1 MTPAPR
7 RLHPALLPASHAAG
21 HAADA
26 IPSPDR
32 LPPPAEPGLP
42 QPMPRWAIEAA
53 LDAGGRGLYGP
64 MAETRL
70 VERRGQG

>member
-7 RLHPALLPASHAAG
+7 RLHPALLPASHAAD

-26 IPSPDR
+26 NASPDR
-32 LPPPAEPGLP
+32 LPPADPGLP
-42 QPMPRWAIEAA
+42 QPLPRWAIEAA